1 MKTGSRG
8 AAALSVACAV
18 VVNNARAQDI
28 PAPPELPQE
37 SPTEQ
42 PATPALEDA
51 PAAAPPVAPDTPPAL
66 DGVEVPTATS
76 AARERPRQLGLNPG
90 APRLQGG
97 VSHGAGA
104 SSLGVAMEPGWRF
117 RFHGYLSA
125 PLAVGLGKVDDPAP
139 GQSSLA
145 LHTPPQ
151 TADTWG
157 SFAFSNVVPAP
168 WVQLNFSYGN
178 EHLTGT
184 VIVAAYTI
192 SSASPWNNIA
202 GQLGINKAFLTL
214 DPDPIG
220 RFRFV
225 AHAGAFG
232 NSYGHMAVYDNGRY
246 ETPLMASTNGIGEA
260 VTMEYRGDSVQVQ
273 LEQGFQGNLDLA
285 PESVR
290 NNAYTGST
298 PASGQGTSSGSSL
311 CPTTNTAV
319 TDTQRDAN
327 ANLIGPAY
335 GWPDCNAGSGFVHH
349 LHAGVGVGKLHVT
362 AHWLHAWSQDDR
374 TPQLPAVQR
383 DPEPS
388 LPSRA
393 QPTGYIDVY
402 GLEARLQGEQ
412 LGHLYLGVNHTKLTD
427 SLTVGNVINVLNAGG
442 GSGLSR
448 FYLGPASRGN
458 GSITAA
464 GLQYDLSIGRLLR
477 HPAPFWGEGPDLA
490 LSLYGLFAR
499 TQSVDP
505 NYDDVNRLKVG
516 AEATYTP
523 IAWLGLQGRYDH
535 IAPDLE
541 LTALGKNITTARLIA
556 KTEWIA
562 HERIWLQY
570 SHYFNGRGVT
580 DPFTN
585 LPPRDEDLIAFVT
598 SMWW

>member
-1 MKTGSRG
+1 MKTGSCG
-8 AAALSVACAV
+8 AAALSVACAI
-18 VVNNARAQDI
+18 VVNSARAQDV
-28 PAPPELPQE
+28 PAPPELPQAE
-37 SPTEQ
+37 PTAE
-42 PATPALEDA
+42 PAATPPPQGSAE
-51 PAAAPPVAPDTPPAL
+51 PAAAQPANAPVAGAVEPPA
-66 DGVEVPTATS
+66 EATVT
-76 AARERPRQLGLNPG
+76 RERPRQLGLSPG

-97 VSHGAGA
+97 VSLGAGT
-104 SSLGVAMEPGWRF
+104 SSLGVEMEPGWRF

-125 PLAVGLGKVDDPAP
+125 PLAVGLGEVENPAP

-220 RFRFV
+220 RFRIV

-232 NSYGHMAVYDNGRY
+232 NSYGNMAVYDNGRY
-246 ETPLMASTNGIGEA
+246 ETPLMAGTNGIGEA
-260 VTMEYRGDSVQVQ
+260 VTVEYRGDAVQLQ
-273 LEQGFQGNLDLA
+273 LEQGFQGHLDLPPIA
-285 PESVR
+285 VR
-290 NNAYTGST
+290 DNSYTGST
-298 PASGQGTSSGSSL
+298 PASGQGASSGSSL
-311 CPTTNTAV
+311 CATTNTTV

-327 ANLIGPAY
+327 ASLVGPAY

-349 LHAGVGVGKLHVT
+349 LHAGLGVGKLHV
-362 AHWLHAWSQDDR
+362 AGHWLHAWSQDDR
-374 TPQLPAVQR
+374 TPALPNVQL

-388 LPSRA
+388 LTSRA

-402 GLEARLQGEQ
+402 GVEARLQGEQ
-412 LGHLYLGVNHTKLTD
+412 LGHLYLGLNHTKLTD

-442 GSGLSR
+442 GSGVSR
-448 FYLGPASRGN
+448 FYLGPRSRGN

-464 GLQYDLSIGRLLR
+464 GLQYDLSLGKLLR

-490 LSLYGLFAR
+490 LSLYGMFAR
-499 TQSVDP
+499 TQSVDA
-505 NYDDVNRLKVG
+505 DHDGVNRLKAG

-523 IAWLGLQGRYDH
+523 MAWFGLQGRYDH
-535 IAPDLE
+535 IAPDLNE
-541 LTALGKNITTARLIA
+541 TALAKQITTARVIA

-570 SHYFNGRGVT
+570 SHYFNGAGVK
-580 DPFTN
+580 DPFTS
-585 LPPRDEDLIAFVT
+585 LPPQDEDLIAFVT